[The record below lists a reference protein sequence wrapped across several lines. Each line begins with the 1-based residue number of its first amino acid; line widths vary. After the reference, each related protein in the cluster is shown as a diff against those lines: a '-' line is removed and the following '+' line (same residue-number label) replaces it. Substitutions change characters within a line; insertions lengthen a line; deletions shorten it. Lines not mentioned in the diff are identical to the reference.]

1 MEVRDPMKN
10 RIITTVLA
18 AIVAAAMGAPAAQ
31 AVVNGQADQGQHPWV
46 GALVSHDP
54 ETGERYLICTGT
66 LISKKVFLTAAHC
79 LVDEPTDFMEVSFD
93 SFVGA
98 PDVGPDV
105 KLYRGKAFGHPKFV
119 DETAPG
125 DTHDIAVVVLDQ
137 KVKQAPAARLPER
150 NLLND
155 LVEWGVADRAKY
167 KVVGYGREGY
177 DAGEDAF
184 FGGGSRRFAFS
195 GFGSL
200 EPFKLNTTQ
209 VAAEGEGGTCRGDS
223 GGPVFLRNTRIIVG
237 IVSDGDPLCQESGVN
252 YRVDTKSARSF
263 LDDFVKV
270 RW

>member
-1 MEVRDPMKN
+1 MNN
-10 RIITTVLA
+10 RILTTILA
-18 AIVAAAMGAPAAQ
+18 AIVAAAMGAPTAQ
-31 AVVNGQADQGQHPWV
+31 AVVNGQADEGKHPWV

-66 LISKKVFLTAAHC
+66 LISEKVFLTAAHC
-79 LVDEPTDFMEVSFD
+79 LLDEPTDFMEVSFD

-105 KLYRGKAFGHPKFV
+105 KLYRGKAFGHPEFV

-125 DTHDIAVVVLDQ
+125 DTHDIAVVVLDK
-137 KVKQAPAARLPER
+137 KVKKARTARLPRE
-150 NLLND
+150 D
-155 LVEWGVADRAKY
+155 LMDRLVDWNVANRINYMA
-167 KVVGYGREGY
+167 VGYGREGY
-177 DAGEDAF
+177 DAEEDSF

-200 EPFKLNTTQ
+200 EPFKLNTSQ
-209 VAAEGEGGTCRGDS
+209 VATEGEGGTCRGDS
-223 GGPVFLRNTRIIVG
+223 GGPIFLRKTRTVVG

-252 YRVDTKSARSF
+252 YRVDTASARAF

-270 RW
+270 RR

>member
-1 MEVRDPMKN
+1 MNN
-10 RIITTVLA
+10 RIVTTLLA
-18 AIVAAAMGAPAAQ
+18 AIVAAAMGAPAAH
-31 AVVNGQADQGQHPWV
+31 AVVNGQADDGRHPWV

-66 LISKKVFLTAAHC
+66 LVSKKVFLTAAHC
-79 LVDEPTDFMEVSFD
+79 LIDEPTDFMEVSFD

-105 KLYRGKAFGHPKFV
+105 KLHRGKAYGHPEFV

-125 DTHDIAVVVLDQ
+125 DTHDIAVVVLD
-137 KVKQAPAARLPER
+137 KPVKKGRTARLPRPGLLDRLDEADVAER
-150 NLLND
+150 IS
-155 LVEWGVADRAKY
+155 Y
-167 KVVGYGREGY
+167 KAVGYGREGY
-177 DAGEDAF
+177 DPEEDAF

-209 VAAEGEGGTCRGDS
+209 VASEGEGGTCRGDS
-223 GGPVFLRNTRIIVG
+223 GGPMFLRKTRIIVG

-252 YRVDTKSARSF
+252 YRVDTTSAREF
-263 LDDFVKV
+263 LDGFLGKKREDDDD
-270 RW
+270 